1 MRILI
6 RTSKWAI
13 WARRFGS
20 LALPLAIIPIFL
32 HRERIISS
40 ADFSIIEIVA
50 MSIAALGMF
59 LALGAFVRLWI
70 TGDQGWGKATMGF
83 FLSFLCLAPLAL
95 SFSLMALYPAVSDVT
110 SDPSNPPGIVSQLP
124 ASRLAPVDAAAIEA
138 AFPNARNRTYPI
150 EAAQMFELVAT
161 MVDQRGWDTRAQR
174 VPQTPL
180 AEGQINAVATTLLGW
195 REEAAI
201 RIQGDPQGSIVS
213 MRSASLH
220 PGHDLGENGR
230 RIEEFLTALDQRVT
244 LLLREAPVA
253 PVPVDPEAAPEVE
266 GEAEEGGG

>member
-40 ADFSIIEIVA
+40 ADFSVIEIIA
-50 MSIAALGMF
+50 MSIAGLGMF
-59 LALGAFVRLWI
+59 LALGAFARLWV

-83 FLSFLCLAPLAL
+83 FLSLLCLAPLAFVFFL
-95 SFSLMALYPAVSDVT
+95 SAIYPAVSDVT

-124 ASRLAPVDAAAIEA
+124 SSRLPPVDATAVGA

-161 MVDQRGWDTRAQR
+161 MVEQRGWDIRAQR

-230 RIEEFLTALDQRVT
+230 RIEEFLTALDERVT
-244 LLLREAPVA
+244 VMLRDAPVT

-266 GEAEEGGG
+266 DEEDGG